1 MRLSYAALKVQ
12 THLCFPS
19 TNRSE
24 GEGGGEGE
32 EYIYGKTELDQ

>member
-12 THLCFPS
+12 THLCLPS
-19 TNRSE
+19 ADRSE